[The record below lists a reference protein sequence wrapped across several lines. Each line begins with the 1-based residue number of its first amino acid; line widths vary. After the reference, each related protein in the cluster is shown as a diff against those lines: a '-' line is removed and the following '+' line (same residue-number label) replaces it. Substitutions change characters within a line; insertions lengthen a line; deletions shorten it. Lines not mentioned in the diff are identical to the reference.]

1 MRFSAS
7 AALFAALTLGACMGP
22 QGNPDNRPYANEP
35 GGTLAVKPMNVGKV
49 AYDPYAEPKPF
60 ADMQEGQAA
69 INPPPPMTPLPQVP
83 ANPAQA
89 PRRR

>member
-1 MRFSAS
+1 
-7 AALFAALTLGACMGP
+7 
-22 QGNPDNRPYANEP
+22 
-35 GGTLAVKPMNVGKV
+35 VKPMNVGRV